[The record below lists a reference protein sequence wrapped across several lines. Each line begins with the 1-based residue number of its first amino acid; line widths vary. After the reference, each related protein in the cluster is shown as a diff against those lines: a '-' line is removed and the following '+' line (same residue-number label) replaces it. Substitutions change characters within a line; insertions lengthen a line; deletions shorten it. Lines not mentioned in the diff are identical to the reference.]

1 MSQQA
6 LISRINELP
15 RIESVLQELLEMVNR
30 ESIDF
35 GDLAHKMAMDQV
47 LLARVLRMA
56 NSAQFGGV
64 KGVSNI
70 NDAIVRI
77 GIGAIRNLIS
87 SSILASTFPKIETLN
102 VKDYWA
108 GTFEVATIAS
118 TIAKDIKLDPNEA
131 FSTGILH
138 NIGEL
143 MIHTLEPEKAVII
156 SHRISSGENPAQV
169 QRELLGVDAQQLGAA
184 LAESWM
190 FPNQL
195 VDAIAN
201 VNHPAKAVESKR
213 LACLMY
219 LARDAHQR
227 WDNMFDEAEKQRY
240 LANSKAAQAL
250 HASPELAVK
259 IDGVRGQGSELA
271 YQLFDG

>member
-30 ESIDF
+30 DSIDF
-35 GDLAHKMAMDQV
+35 GELAHKMAMDQV

-64 KGVSNI
+64 KGVANI

-102 VKDYWA
+102 IKDYWA
-108 GTFEVATIAS
+108 ATFEVATIAS
-118 TIAKDIKLDPNEA
+118 TIARDIKLDPNEA
-131 FSTGILH
+131 FTTGVLH

-143 MIHTLEPEKAVII
+143 MIHTLEPEKAVAI
-156 SHRISSGENPAQV
+156 SQRVANGENAAQV
-169 QRELLGVDAQQLGAA
+169 QKEVLGVDAQELGAV
-184 LAESWM
+184 LAESWK

-227 WDNMFDEAEKQRY
+227 WDMMLEESEKLSY
-240 LANSKAAQAL
+240 LENSKAAKAL
-250 HASPELAVK
+250 HVSPELAAK
-259 IDGVRGQGSELA
+259 IDEVRGQGSELA
-271 YQLFDG
+271 YQLF

>member
-1 MSQQA
+1 MSQEA

-30 ESIDF
+30 EPIDF
-35 GDLAHKMAMDQV
+35 GELARKMSMDQV

-64 KGVSNI
+64 KGISNI

-77 GIGAIRNLIS
+77 GVGAIRNLIS
-87 SSILASTFPKIETLN
+87 SSILATTFPKLETLN
-102 VKDYWA
+102 IKDYWA

-131 FSTGILH
+131 FTTGVLH
-138 NIGEL
+138 NIGDL
-143 MIHTLEPEKAVII
+143 MIHALEPEKAVAIQQ
-156 SHRISSGENPAQV
+156 RVWNGENAVQV
-169 QRELLGVDAQQLGAA
+169 QREVLGTDAQQLGAV
-184 LAESWM
+184 LAESWK
-190 FPNQL
+190 FPNEL

-219 LARDAHQR
+219 LARDIHQR
-227 WDNMFDEAEKQRY
+227 WDNMLDQQEKQTF
-240 LANSKAAQAL
+240 LAHSKAALAL
-250 HASPELAVK
+250 HVSPELATK

-271 YQLFDG
+271 YQLF

>member
-30 ESIDF
+30 DSIDF

-64 KGVSNI
+64 KGVANI

-87 SSILASTFPKIETLN
+87 SSILASSFPKIETLN
-102 VKDYWA
+102 IKDYWA
-108 GTFEVATIAS
+108 ATFEIATIAS

-131 FSTGILH
+131 FTTGVLH

-143 MIHTLEPEKAVII
+143 MIHTLEPEKAVAI
-156 SHRISSGENPAQV
+156 SQRVASGENAAQV
-169 QRELLGVDAQQLGAA
+169 QKEVLGVDAQELGAV
-184 LAESWM
+184 LAESWK

-227 WDNMFDEAEKQRY
+227 WDTMLEESEKLSY
-240 LANSKAAQAL
+240 LENSKAAQAL
-250 HASPELAVK
+250 QVSPELAAK
-259 IDGVRGQGSELA
+259 IDEVRGQGSELA
-271 YQLFDG
+271 YQLF

>member
-1 MSQQA
+1 MSQEA

-15 RIESVLQELLEMVNR
+15 RIESVLQELLEMVNS
-30 ESIDF
+30 EPIDF
-35 GDLAHKMAMDQV
+35 GELAHKMSMDQV

-56 NSAQFGGV
+56 NSAQFGGI
-64 KGVSNI
+64 KGISNI

-77 GIGAIRNLIS
+77 GVGAIRNLIS
-87 SSILASTFPKIETLN
+87 SSILASTFPKLETIN
-102 VKDYWA
+102 IKDYWA

-131 FSTGILH
+131 FTTGILH

-143 MIHTLEPEKAVII
+143 MIHTLEPEKALDIQERVMN
-156 SHRISSGENPAQV
+156 GENATQV
-169 QRELLGVDAQQLGAA
+169 QQEVLGTNAQQLGAV
-184 LAESWM
+184 LAETWQ
-190 FPNQL
+190 FPNEL

-219 LARDAHQR
+219 LARDIHQR
-227 WDNMFDEAEKQRY
+227 WDNMLDQNEKHAY
-240 LANSKAAQAL
+240 LTSSKAALAL
-250 HASPELAVK
+250 HASPDLAEK
-259 IDGVRGQGSELA
+259 IDGIRGQGSELA
-271 YQLFDG
+271 YQLF

>member
-30 ESIDF
+30 DTVDF
-35 GDLAHKMAMDQV
+35 SELAHKMAMDQV

-87 SSILASTFPKIETLN
+87 SSILASSFPKLETLN
-102 VKDYWA
+102 IKDYWA
-108 GTFEVATIAS
+108 GTFEIATIAS
-118 TIAKDIKLDPNEA
+118 AIAKDIKLDPNEA
-131 FSTGILH
+131 FTTGILH

-143 MIHTLEPEKAVII
+143 MIHTLEPEKALAIHQRVLA
-156 SHRISSGENPAQV
+156 GENAAIV
-169 QRELLGVDAQQLGAA
+169 QKEVLGVDAQELGAV
-184 LAESWM
+184 LAESWK
-190 FPNQL
+190 FPNEL
-195 VDAIAN
+195 IDAIAN
-201 VNHPAKAVESKR
+201 VNHPSKAVESKR
-213 LACLMY
+213 LACLLY
-219 LARDAHQR
+219 LARDAHNR
-227 WDNMFDEAEKQRY
+227 WDTMLEEREKQRY
-240 LANSKAAQAL
+240 LANSRAAQAL
-250 HASPELAVK
+250 QVSPELATK
-259 IDGVRGQGSELA
+259 IDKVRGQGSELA
-271 YQLFDG
+271 YQLF

>member
-1 MSQQA
+1 MSQEA

-30 ESIDF
+30 DSIDF
-35 GDLAHKMAMDQV
+35 GELAHKMAMDQV

-64 KGVSNI
+64 KGVVNI

-87 SSILASTFPKIETLN
+87 SSILASTFPKLETLN
-102 VKDYWA
+102 IKDYWA
-108 GTFEVATIAS
+108 TTFEVATIAS

-131 FSTGILH
+131 FTTGILH

-143 MIHTLEPEKAVII
+143 MIHTLEPEKAVAI
-156 SHRISSGENPAQV
+156 SLRVANGENAAQV
-169 QRELLGVDAQQLGAA
+169 QKEVLGVDAQELGAV
-184 LAESWM
+184 LAESWK
-190 FPNQL
+190 FPAEL

-201 VNHPAKAVESKR
+201 VNHPGKAVESKR

-227 WDNMFDEAEKQRY
+227 WDTMLEESEKQHY
-240 LANSKAAQAL
+240 LQHSKAARAL
-250 HASPELAVK
+250 EVSPVLATM
-259 IDGVRGQGSELA
+259 IDEVRGQGSELA
-271 YQLFDG
+271 YQLF

>member
-1 MSQQA
+1 MSQEA

-30 ESIDF
+30 ETIDF
-35 GDLAHKMAMDQV
+35 GELARKMSMDQV

-64 KGVSNI
+64 KGIANI

-87 SSILASTFPKIETLN
+87 SSILATTFPKLETLN
-102 VKDYWA
+102 IKDYWA

-131 FSTGILH
+131 FTTGILH

-143 MIHTLEPEKAVII
+143 MIHALEPEKAVDIQQ
-156 SHRISSGENPAQV
+156 RVWNGENAAQV
-169 QRELLGVDAQQLGAA
+169 QREVLGTDAQQLGAV
-184 LAESWM
+184 LAESWQ
-190 FPNQL
+190 FPNEL

-213 LACLMY
+213 LACLLY
-219 LARDAHQR
+219 LARDIHQR
-227 WDNMFDEAEKQRY
+227 WDNMLDEQEKQHY
-240 LANSKAAQAL
+240 LTTSKAAIAL
-250 HASPELAVK
+250 HVSPTLASS
-259 IDGVRGQGSELA
+259 IDAVRGQGSELA
-271 YQLFDG
+271 YQLF

>member
-1 MSQQA
+1 MSHEA

-30 ESIDF
+30 EPIDF
-35 GDLAHKMAMDQV
+35 GELARKMSMDQV

-64 KGVSNI
+64 KGISNI

-77 GIGAIRNLIS
+77 GVGAIRNLIS
-87 SSILASTFPKIETLN
+87 SSILATTFPKLESLN
-102 VKDYWA
+102 IKDYWA

-131 FSTGILH
+131 FTTGVLH
-138 NIGEL
+138 NIGDL
-143 MIHTLEPEKAVII
+143 MIHALEPEKAVAIQQ
-156 SHRISSGENPAQV
+156 RVWNGENAVQV
-169 QRELLGVDAQQLGAA
+169 QREVLGTDAQQLGAV
-184 LAESWM
+184 LAESWK
-190 FPNQL
+190 FPNEL

-219 LARDAHQR
+219 LARDIHQR
-227 WDNMFDEAEKQRY
+227 WDNMLDQQEKQAF
-240 LANSKAAQAL
+240 LTHSKAAVAL
-250 HASPELAVK
+250 HVSPELASK
-259 IDGVRGQGSELA
+259 IDSVRGQGSELA
-271 YQLFDG
+271 YQLF

>member
-30 ESIDF
+30 DSIDF
-35 GDLAHKMAMDQV
+35 GELAHKMAMDQV

-102 VKDYWA
+102 IKDYWA
-108 GTFEVATIAS
+108 ATFEVATIAS

-131 FSTGILH
+131 FTTGVLH

-143 MIHTLEPEKAVII
+143 MIHTLEPEKAVAI
-156 SHRISSGENPAQV
+156 SQRVASGENAAQV
-169 QRELLGVDAQQLGAA
+169 QKEVLGVDAQELGAV
-184 LAESWM
+184 LAESWK

-227 WDNMFDEAEKQRY
+227 WDMMLEESEKLNY
-240 LANSKAAQAL
+240 LENSKAAKAL
-250 HASPELAVK
+250 HVSPELAAK
-259 IDGVRGQGSELA
+259 IDEVRGQGSELA
-271 YQLFDG
+271 YQLF

>member
-1 MSQQA
+1 MSQEA

-30 ESIDF
+30 ETIDF
-35 GDLAHKMAMDQV
+35 GELARKMSMDQV

-64 KGVSNI
+64 KGIANI

-87 SSILASTFPKIETLN
+87 SSILATTFPKLETLN
-102 VKDYWA
+102 IKDYWA
-108 GTFEVATIAS
+108 GTFEIATIAS

-131 FSTGILH
+131 FTTGILH

-143 MIHTLEPEKAVII
+143 MIHALEPEKAVDIQQ
-156 SHRISSGENPAQV
+156 RVWNGENAAQV
-169 QRELLGVDAQQLGAA
+169 QREVLGTDAQQLGAV
-184 LAESWM
+184 LAESWQ
-190 FPNQL
+190 FPNEL

-213 LACLMY
+213 LACLLY
-219 LARDAHQR
+219 LARDIHQR
-227 WDNMFDEAEKQRY
+227 WDNMLDEQEKQHY
-240 LANSKAAQAL
+240 LTTSKAAIAL
-250 HASPELAVK
+250 HVSPTLASS
-259 IDGVRGQGSELA
+259 IDAVRGQGSELA
-271 YQLFDG
+271 YQLF

>member
-30 ESIDF
+30 DTIDF
-35 GDLAHKMAMDQV
+35 SELAHKMAMDQV

-64 KGVSNI
+64 KGISNI

-87 SSILASTFPKIETLN
+87 SSILASSFPKIDTIN
-102 VKDYWA
+102 IKDYWA
-108 GTFEVATIAS
+108 ATFEISTIAS
-118 TIAKDIKLDPNEA
+118 TVAKDIKLDPNEA
-131 FSTGILH
+131 FTTGILH

-143 MIHTLEPEKAVII
+143 MIHTLEPEKAVEIN
-156 SHRISSGENPAQV
+156 RRTAAGENAAQV
-169 QRELLGVDAQQLGAA
+169 QKELLGVDAQELGAV
-184 LAESWM
+184 LAESWK
-190 FPNQL
+190 FPTQL

-201 VNHPAKAVESKR
+201 VNHPSKAVESKR
-213 LACLMY
+213 LACLLY
-219 LARDAHQR
+219 LARDAHYC
-227 WDNMFDEAEKQRY
+227 WDNLFEARDKQRY
-240 LANSKAAQAL
+240 LAKSKAAQAL
-250 HASPELAVK
+250 HVSPELASK
-259 IDGVRGQGSELA
+259 IDAVRGQGSELA
-271 YQLFDG
+271 YQLF

>member
-1 MSQQA
+1 MSQEA

-30 ESIDF
+30 DSIDF
-35 GDLAHKMAMDQV
+35 SELAHKMAMDQV

-64 KGVSNI
+64 KGTSNI

-87 SSILASTFPKIETLN
+87 SSILASSFPKIETLN
-102 VKDYWA
+102 IKDYWA

-131 FSTGILH
+131 FTTGILH

-143 MIHTLEPEKAVII
+143 MIHTLEPEKAVAI
-156 SHRISSGENPAQV
+156 SHRVANGENAVVV
-169 QRELLGVDAQQLGAA
+169 QREVLGVDAQQLGAV
-184 LAESWM
+184 LAESWK
-190 FPNQL
+190 FPNEL

-227 WDNMFDEAEKQRY
+227 WDAMFEEQEKQHY

-250 HASPELAVK
+250 HVSPELASK
-259 IDGVRGQGSELA
+259 IDKVRGQGSELA
-271 YQLFDG
+271 YQLF